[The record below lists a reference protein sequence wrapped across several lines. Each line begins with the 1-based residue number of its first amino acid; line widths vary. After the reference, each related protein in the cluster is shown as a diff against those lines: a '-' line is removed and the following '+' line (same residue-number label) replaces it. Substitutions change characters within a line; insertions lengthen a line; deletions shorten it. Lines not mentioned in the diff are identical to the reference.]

1 MYVQIGTTKYPPAD
15 IAIRR
20 KALDQLGDGLGEGG
34 HAASLAFLFGVPG
47 SAWTFPNENAFLR
60 ALNIFEAAPI
70 EQRTPQTLPNMLT
83 VARRPASVPLPGG
96 TVTLIGTRYASA
108 AALALAPAVTG
119 LLALAATIRHAGL
132 LALASDP
139 LNGYAFPTWA
149 AATTALGTWNG
160 QGAVPPAALAFRVP
174 VRPPS
179 VLVRYDPSS
188 VVTGAQDIVDHER
201 RYTYAWGTCGMTGE
215 HMTGRLLDLGG
226 DIQREAETT
235 YGQGQGAA
243 LRQLL
248 LTPVTVRTV
257 YEIFNPMLHH
267 FIVEKRPSDQGA
279 VLQQG
284 YIGAY
289 TAPWWAGLTTEGMS
303 LRKPDD
309 QEALAAM
316 RTYWGGG
323 RTVDL
328 GTLGTRLGAFLAE
341 PRISTVGSTTAWRQL
356 PFLPSAE
363 LPPMNEPAAWVVRT
377 WSVADPQTV
386 FDTVET
392 RLNGGYPQEWVTHTV
407 MREAAEYQ
415 ARIAVVRASLRT

>member
-20 KALDQLGDGLGEGG
+20 KALDQLGNGLGAGG
-34 HAASLAFLFGVPG
+34 HAPSLTFLFGVPG
-47 SAWTFPNENAFLR
+47 SAWTFPNENAFYR
-60 ALNIFEAAPI
+60 ALNIFEAAPP

-83 VARRPASVPLPGG
+83 VARRPASLTLPGG
-96 TVTLIGTRYASA
+96 TVTLLGVSYASA
-108 AALALAPAVTG
+108 AALALAPPVTG
-119 LLALAATIRHAGL
+119 LVALAATVRHPGL

-149 AATTALGTWNG
+149 AAATALGAWNG
-160 QGAVPPAALAFRVP
+160 LGAVPPAALAGRIP
-174 VRPPS
+174 VRPQTA
-179 VLVRYDPSS
+179 LVRYDPSS

-201 RYTYAWGTCGMTGE
+201 RYSYAWGTCGMTGE

-235 YGQGQGAA
+235 FGHGQGAA

-248 LTPVTVRTV
+248 LTPVAVRTV
-257 YEIFNPMLHH
+257 YEVFNPMLHH
-267 FIVEKRPSDQGA
+267 FVVEKRPSDQGA
-279 VLQQG
+279 VLHQG

-289 TAPWWAGLTTEGMS
+289 TAPWWAGLTTEGMT

-309 QEALAAM
+309 QETLEAM
-316 RTYWGGG
+316 RTFWGGG
-323 RTVDL
+323 RTIDL
-328 GTLGTRLGAFLAE
+328 ATLGTRLGAFLAE
-341 PRISTVGSTTAWRQL
+341 PRLSTVGSTTAWRQL

-363 LPPMNEPAAWVVRT
+363 LPPMNDPPAWVVRT

-386 FDTVET
+386 FDTVEA
-392 RLNGGYPQEWVTHTV
+392 RLNRNFPQEWVTHTV
-407 MREAAEYQ
+407 MREAAEYH
-415 ARIAVVRASLRT
+415 ARIAAVRATLRT